1 MKPVF
6 TRLDNPSP
14 VQDIVALLKKKVSDA
29 NSIIGNLRRLRSTE
43 DSEMASWRQEMNKAE
58 QVMSSVQRELED
70 MH

>member
-1 MKPVF
+1 
-6 TRLDNPSP
+6 
-14 VQDIVALLKKKVSDA
+14 VQDIVTLLKKKVSDA